1 VIVNT
6 LVFCLESAESFLET
20 SQCA

>member
-1 VIVNT
+1 VNT